1 MRSCSKIIV
10 GRIHGKAVGGG
21 VGIAAACDYAF
32 ASVEA
37 SVKLSEISLGF
48 GPFVIEP
55 AVSRKIGK
63 AAFAELALAP
73 HEWKN
78 AYWAKDKGLY
88 ALVYES
94 VKEMDNELGFFV
106 SKLASYHPA
115 ALQAF
120 KKTLWEGTENWDKLL
135 LEKAEISGK
144 LVLSDFAKSALMKL
158 VKSQ

>member
-1 MRSCSKIIV
+1 M
-10 GRIHGKAVGGG
+10 
-21 VGIAAACDYAF
+21 
-32 ASVEA
+32 
-37 SVKLSEISLGF
+37 
-48 GPFVIEP
+48 IEP

-88 ALVYES
+88 AQVYES
-94 VKEMDNELGFFV
+94 VKEMDSELGFFV

-115 ALQAF
+115 ALQAL
-120 KKTLWEGTENWDKLL
+120 KNTLWEGTENWDKLL